1 MTNSSYPNR
10 VGAVEPDYS
19 QYDVE
24 HERER
29 LRDFV
34 HTNGLWIPEAFFAN
48 IRTGDVIDLY
58 TSPPQLSLLYCN
70 SEFKRLCSYS
80 KEQMEKVPFPQLF
93 WRSDEIQQ
101 KLIHRM
107 TAIALQSDDA
117 APWGIENHELVE
129 SLHPRKRTFEINL
142 GWVAP
147 CFDRTTRERKAFVSS
162 LKVALIFEWPDFKA
176 S

>member
-1 MTNSSYPNR
+1 MTTQVRASR

-19 QYDVE
+19 RYDVE
-24 HERER
+24 VERQN
-29 LRDFV
+29 LRQFLEEK
-34 HTNGLWIPEAFFAN
+34 NLFIPEKFYLN

-58 TSPPQLSLLYCN
+58 TNPPQLSLLYCN

-80 KEQMEKVPFPQLF
+80 KEQMEQIPFTQLF

-101 KLIHRM
+101 KLIHQM
-107 TAIALQSDDA
+107 TAVALQSEEA
-117 APWGIENHELVE
+117 VPWGIENHELVE

-147 CFDRTTRERKAFVSS
+147 CFDRATHERRAFVSS
-162 LKVALIFEWPDFKA
+162 LKVALIFEWPDFKV